1 MTGEGK
7 KLKHMAKRKILITG
21 SSGLVG
27 GKLHE
32 KASARY
38 DVIGI
43 ARSHKQSVDIALD
56 ISDQD
61 AFLRYLEHAQPDV
74 IVHTA
79 ALTWVDYSED
89 HHEETDASN
98 IRPVETIRDYCR
110 AQKIQPHAIFIS
122 SDYVYDGKSEHA
134 PFTEDSEAH
143 PLNYYGLSKLQG
155 EAIMQECQKNLI
167 LRPGVIFG
175 WDQDGKNFFMQVW
188 NALTQGKQMK
198 VVDDQISN
206 PTYVGTLVSVVL
218 QAIDSGLTGLFVAT
232 GSESLDRFS
241 FAKRIAEFF
250 ELDRSLLSPAKTSDF
265 PSKAKRPMDC
275 RTDPA
280 RLQLHLGFPFPHLEQ
295 NFMSIQEE
303 MKKESVSIKH
313 GTEK

>member
-1 MTGEGK
+1 MD
-7 KLKHMAKRKILITG
+7 KRKILITG
-21 SSGLVG
+21 SSGFVG
-27 GKLHE
+27 RRLHE

-43 ARSHKQSVDIALD
+43 ARSQKQSVDVVLD
-56 ISDQD
+56 ISDSD
-61 AFLRYLEHAQPDV
+61 AFSRYLEHARPDV

-98 IRPVETIRDYCR
+98 IRPIETIRDYCM
-110 AQKIQPHAIFIS
+110 AQKIQPHVIFVS

-134 PFTEDSEAH
+134 PFNEESATN
-143 PLNYYGLSKLQG
+143 PLNYYGVSKLKG
-155 EAIMQECQKNLI
+155 EAILQECQKQLI
-167 LRPGVIFG
+167 LRPSVIFG
-175 WDQDGKNFFMQVW
+175 WDPEGKNFFMQVW
-188 NALTQGKQMK
+188 NALTQGKEMK

-206 PTYVGTLVSVVL
+206 PTYVGTLVSVL
-218 QAIDSGLTGLFVAT
+218 MQAIDSGLTGLFVAT
-232 GSESLDRFS
+232 GSEFLDRFS

-250 ELDRSLLSPAKTSDF
+250 ELDRSLLAPAKTSDF

-295 NFMSIQEE
+295 NFMSIKED
-303 MKKESVSIKH
+303 MKKESVSTKH
-313 GTEK
+313 ETQK